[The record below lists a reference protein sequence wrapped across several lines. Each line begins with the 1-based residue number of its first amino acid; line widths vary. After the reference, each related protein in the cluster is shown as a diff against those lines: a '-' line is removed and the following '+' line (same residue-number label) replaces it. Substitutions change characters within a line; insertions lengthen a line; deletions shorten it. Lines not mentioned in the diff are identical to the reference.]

1 MHWKDKLKVLFFLN
15 LTVDFLSKFAKNTH
29 PEKFTGLVFN
39 TQSGQV
45 EILGQAVLLLKM
57 RNYLV
62 FLHICKACQIF
73 KTSFAVLPVFY
84 PVKLSGL
91 FGENGRFEP
100 QKRPFSKNM
109 VTGGRVS
116 KTRPP
121 FFQAT
126 T

>member
-1 MHWKDKLKVLFFLN
+1 MHCKDALKVLFFLN
-15 LTVDFLSKFAKNTH
+15 FTVDFLSKFAKNDH

-84 PVKLSGL
+84 PVKLSRL
-91 FGENGRFEP
+91 FFWENVRFEP
-100 QKRPFSKNM
+100 QKRTFSKNM
-109 VTGGRVS
+109 VTEGGG
-116 KTRPP
+116 
-121 FFQAT
+121 
-126 T
+126 